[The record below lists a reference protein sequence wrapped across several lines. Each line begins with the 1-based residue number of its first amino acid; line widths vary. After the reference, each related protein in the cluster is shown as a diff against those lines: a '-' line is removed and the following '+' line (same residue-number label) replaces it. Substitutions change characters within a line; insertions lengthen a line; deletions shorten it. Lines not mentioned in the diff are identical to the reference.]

1 MKPDPS
7 KQPVAS
13 VLQVKPCESHED
25 FEPLTQ
31 WDVLS
36 LIYDI
41 SWRHCDNTLGN
52 SCKPDSVLHFAKL
65 LSV

>member
-13 VLQVKPCESHED
+13 VLQVKPCESPED

-31 WDVLS
+31 WAVLS
-36 LIYDI
+36 LISDI
-41 SWRHCDNTLGN
+41 SWRHGDNTLGN
-52 SCKPDSVLHFAKL
+52 SGKPDSVLHFAKL